1 MLKLLIDTCVWID
14 LAKDHHQHPF
24 LQALDALMREGKVAV
39 MLPPLV
45 LEEYERNKGNIVNTN
60 RASLSSALKRA
71 KDLLDQH
78 GQGDGKAG
86 ALEQLNYIDQ
96 RLPRLGDLT
105 GITAFVEQILGRAE
119 PIPIT
124 DAAKLRAADRALAK
138 KAPFHRNKNSVA
150 DAILIEAFADV
161 VKGKDT
167 TGHQFGFVTHNKN
180 DFSQP
185 DVDHRQPHP
194 DFDGIFTKRKVR
206 YFTTL
211 KDALVTVDSSV
222 VDDLEYEEYADQPR
236 STDEI
241 VEEIGVLIDKVWY
254 NRHKVAEEKVEAGE
268 IELKP
273 VTGKYDPNAIDPKV
287 WNGALESAKR
297 VEAKYGVENVG
308 PWDDFE
314 WGMINGKLSALRW
327 ILGEEWDSLD
337 T

>member
-1 MLKLLIDTCVWID
+1 VLKLLVDTCVWID
-14 LAKDHHQHPF
+14 LAKDHHQHVF
-24 LQALDALMREGKVAV
+24 LRALDALLQEGKVAV

-45 LEEYERNKGNIVNTN
+45 HEEFERNKGNIVNTN

-71 KDLLDQH
+71 KELLDQH

-86 ALEQLNYIDQ
+86 ALEQLNNIDQ

-105 GITAFVEQILGRAE
+105 GITAFVEQILRRAE
-119 PIPIT
+119 TIPIT
-124 DAAKLRAADRALAK
+124 DAAKLRALDRGLKK
-138 KAPFHRNKNSVA
+138 KAPYGKKNSTA
-150 DAILIEAFADV
+150 DAILIEAFAEV
-161 VKGKDT
+161 VQGRGT

-185 DVDHRQPHP
+185 EGDHRHPHP
-194 DFDGIFTKRKVR
+194 DFNGIFTKRKVR

-211 KDALVTVDSSV
+211 KDAITTVDSSV

-241 VEEIGVLIDKVWY
+241 VALIGELIDKVWY
-254 NRHKVAEEKVEAGE
+254 NRHKVLEEKIEAGE
-268 IELKP
+268 HQLKP
-273 VTGKYDPNAIDPKV
+273 YTGKYDPNSTDPKI
-287 WNGALESAKR
+287 WEGALASAKR
-297 VEAKYGVENVG
+297 VEQKYGIENVG

-314 WGMINGKLSALRW
+314 WGMLNGKLSALRW
-327 ILGEEWDSLD
+327 VLGEDWETTLD